1 MSAANEIDL
10 YNQLQASGLD
20 LVQCKSLRASK
31 GPFSGQLFARIKLRD
46 LIQLFM
52 HLEQMQHAGVPMLD
66 YLGDI
71 RDTTDNSAL
80 RDIMSEVYR
89 DVSEGSALS
98 EALSK
103 HPKIFHP
110 LYVSLIAAGE
120 ETGDLERSYG
130 YLVKYLK
137 WVDAMRTKI
146 VRAARYPTISL
157 VFITAALIFLLAFI
171 VPQITGFLV
180 NMKIDLP
187 FYTVALLATSKFFQ
201 DWWIAVAVVPPGVFF
216 LVKSLCKLSEAFSY
230 RVDTLV
236 LALPM
241 IGNLVRK
248 SSVARFCQTFASLF
262 ASGVDI
268 LGALRSARNTVSNL
282 ALSEALETVQI
293 KVQNGYPL
301 SDAFNASGEF
311 PSMVVRMIRIGE
323 ESGDLTTVLE
333 QVAEFYVR
341 DVDEAVQAMIDM
353 IQPAITL
360 VAGVV
365 LVWMAVGVFGPIYMN
380 LGTFGG

>member
-1 MSAANEIDL
+1 MNEVDL
-10 YNQLQASGLD
+10 YNQLQTAGLD
-20 LVQCKSLRASK
+20 LVQCKSARAGK
-31 GPFSGQLFARIKLRD
+31 GPFSGQLFTRIKLRD

-71 RDTTDNSAL
+71 RDTTENTAL
-80 RDIMSEVYR
+80 RDIMSEIYR

-98 EALSK
+98 EAMSK
-103 HPKIFHP
+103 HPKIFNP

-120 ETGDLERSYG
+120 ETGDLEKSYV

-157 VFITAALIFLLAFI
+157 AFITGALVFLLAFI
-171 VPQITGFLV
+171 VPQITGFLL
-180 NMKIDLP
+180 NMKIELP
-187 FYTVALLATSKFFQ
+187 FYTVALLATSDFMQ
-201 DWWIAVAVVPPGVFF
+201 QWWIVILSAPPILFF
-216 LVKSLCKLSEAFSY
+216 LIKYLCKLSESFAY
-230 RVDTLV
+230 RVDTMILGV
-236 LALPM
+236 PM

-262 ASGVDI
+262 ASGIDI
-268 LGALRSARNTVSNL
+268 LGALRSARNTISNL

-293 KVQNGYPL
+293 KVQNGHPL
-301 SDAFNASGEF
+301 SEAFNASGEF
-311 PSMVVRMIRIGE
+311 PSMVIRMVRIGE

-353 IQPAITL
+353 IQPAITV

-365 LVWMAVGVFGPIYMN
+365 LTWMAVGVFGPIYMN
-380 LGTFGG
+380 LGSFGE